1 MEPRPMAAVSASKI
15 FDNYTKV
22 EPRIPPFVWQV
33 LRFATLVVTF
43 AIAAILWLSPD
54 LGLTL
59 FWGLAIPVVPA
70 LLVIAP
76 GLWRQVCPMAY
87 LNQAPRAGG
96 FSQEK
101 TLPEALQ
108 ANAFAIAVAVF
119 FLAVAARVPD
129 LNHDGPA
136 VAAGVLAVLA
146 AAFVGGLIFKGR
158 SGWCGTFCPL
168 GPIQR
173 DYGHAPLVMVRNGY
187 CDTCLGCQK
196 NCYDFNPRAAIF
208 GDMYDEDPRYAGQRR
223 FFMAMMPG
231 MILGYFLQGPAP
243 AYGEPQHFLILL
255 AATCASVGFYQI
267 LVHFFSLNPFRA
279 ANLFA
284 GLAIVAFYY
293 FAGPIVVKTIGQLAQ
308 VAPAPAL
315 SEASRAFGL
324 LLAGVVAVQGW
335 RNEKVFREA
344 QKAADRVHVD
354 QSRASLKER
363 LAGSTA
369 AVVVERSSGVS
380 IPVAPD
386 QTLLDALEAA
396 RVKINFGCRSGMCG
410 ADAVAVCEG
419 ENNLSP
425 PGDDELATLR
435 RLGLEGKARLACM
448 CQVSGPVAIDVD
460 LRKAKDKPATVAAK
474 PAGDPAKALG
484 IGKVVVIG
492 NGVAGLGVVEALR
505 RESPSVEIA
514 VVTDE
519 PHHFYNRMAIGRAI
533 YGRSAL
539 DGLALLPD
547 DWYEANKVEVW
558 RNTKA
563 TRIDRAAKTV
573 ALGAGEPLA
582 YDRLVLATG
591 ARAATPGADY
601 DKYPNAFVLRTAN
614 DALAIRACVQT
625 GDVRKAVVIG
635 GGVLGIE
642 AADALHHLGI
652 QTTVLQRSG
661 RLMDRQLDEMGAL
674 KLTQYLEAIG
684 VRVVTEAIVEEFVG
698 DDRLRAL
705 RLSYGETIP
714 GDLFIAS
721 VGAVANADLAK
732 ACGLD
737 VGRGVKVDAHMQTSD
752 PHILAVGD
760 VAEFGAGPGGLWP
773 IGAAQ
778 ATTAAATILGA
789 AKPYAPPPI
798 LLQLKCDGIDLR
810 SFGRVD
816 PAEGDQTIAAHQDD
830 KAWWRLNVRDG
841 KLVGAVFVGPPGDS
855 REFTKAIKAGA
866 EVDAMLKSVGAAAR
880 VS

>member
-1 MEPRPMAAVSASKI
+1 MAAVSASKI
-15 FDNYTKV
+15 FNNYSKV
-22 EPRIPPFVWQV
+22 EPRVPSAIWV
-33 LRFATLVVTF
+33 LARFATLAVTF
-43 AIAAILWLSPD
+43 AIVAILSLTPEIGLS
-54 LGLTL
+54 L
-59 FWGLAIPVVPA
+59 FWGLAIPIVPA
-70 LLVIAP
+70 LLIIAP
-76 GLWRQVCPMAY
+76 GLWRQICPMAF
-87 LNQAPRAGG
+87 LNQMPRDGG
-96 FSQEK
+96 FSLGR

-108 ANAFAIAVAVF
+108 ANAFAIAVGVF
-119 FLAVAARVPD
+119 FIAVAARVPD

-146 AAFVGGLIFKGR
+146 AAFVGGWIYKGR

-187 CDTCLGCQK
+187 CETCLGCQK

-208 GDMYDEDPRYAGQRR
+208 GDIYDEDPRYAGQRR

-243 AYGEPQHFLILL
+243 AYGEPWHVLILL
-255 AATCASVGFYQI
+255 AATCASVGLYQI
-267 LVHFFSLNPFRA
+267 AVNFFALNPFRA

-284 GLAIVAFYY
+284 GGAIIAFYY
-293 FAGPIVVKTIGQLAQ
+293 FAGPIIVKTISQLAQ
-308 VAPAPAL
+308 IAPPTAL
-315 SEASRAFGL
+315 SESSRVLGL
-324 LLAGVVAVQGW
+324 VLAAAVGVQGW

-344 QKAADRVHVD
+344 LKAADQVHVD

-369 AVVVERSSGVS
+369 AVVVEQSSGAS

-396 RVKINFGCRSGMCG
+396 RIKINFGCRAGMCG

-419 ENNLSP
+419 EANLSA

-448 CQVSGPVAIDVD
+448 CQVSGPVVIDVD
-460 LRKAKDKPATVAAK
+460 TRKAKDRPAPVAAAK

-505 RESPSVEIA
+505 RASESVEIT

-547 DWYEANKVEVW
+547 DWYADNRIEVW
-558 RNTKA
+558 RNTRA
-563 TRIDRAAKTV
+563 TRIDREAGKV
-573 ALGAGEPLA
+573 MLGTGESLA

-591 ARAATPGADY
+591 ARAASPGADY
-601 DKYPNAFVLRTAN
+601 DKFPNAFVLRTAN
-614 DALAIRACVQT
+614 DALAIRACVQAEN
-625 GDVRKAVVIG
+625 VRKAVVIG

-642 AADALHHLGI
+642 AADALYHLGVEV
-652 QTTVLQRSG
+652 TVLQRSG
-661 RLMDRQLDEMGAL
+661 RLMDRQLDEIGAL

-684 VRVVTEAIVEEFVG
+684 MRVLTDAVVTEFNG
-698 DDRLRAL
+698 DDRLRSL
-705 RLSYGETIP
+705 RLASGAEISGE
-714 GDLFIAS
+714 LFIAS
-721 VGAVANADLAK
+721 VGAVANADLARS
-732 ACGLD
+732 CGLD
-737 VGRGVKVDAHMQTSD
+737 VGRGVKVDPHMRTSD
-752 PHILAVGD
+752 PRILAVGD
-760 VAEFGAGPGGLWP
+760 VAEFGSGPGGLWP

-778 ATTAAATILGA
+778 ATTAAATILEA
-789 AKPYAPPPI
+789 AKPYEPPPI

-810 SFGRVD
+810 SYGRVE
-816 PAEGDQTIAAHQDD
+816 PGDGDETITAPQDD
-830 KAWWRLNVRDG
+830 KSWWRLNMRDG

-866 EVDAMLKSVGAAAR
+866 DVDAMLKSVGGATL
-880 VS
+880 VQ